1 MFDGLANVP
10 TKLNY
15 FNRGA
20 TFRIFPGLLDM
31 RKIIAMIWVA
41 FISLTAAAQISHL
54 KVPTDN
60 PIQTSFDSLV
70 HTSASRFMKDSA
82 RVGISIGIIKDGKQ
96 YYYNYGSTKKDGSET
111 PTSSTVYELASI
123 GKTFSAT
130 LLARAVLDK
139 KVKLNDDIRKYLK
152 QDYPNLT
159 YKNTPVTLLNLTNL
173 TSALPNWMP
182 DNKNLFNKVNPDSI
196 PYLLDALHQKYSR
209 EQFYLDLHSVKP
221 DTLPGSVARHC
232 NTAAQLLGYIMEVVY
247 EKPFDKLIRE
257 QFTDP
262 LGMQSTSIL
271 KKGKTPLKM
280 ATGYDGKGRV
290 MPYIDW
296 DDLQVAAGI
305 VSSTSDMLKY
315 MAFQL
320 DDKNKA
326 VQLSHQ
332 PTFGKVDEGAIAFNW
347 KVSKSPKGT
356 TRISHT
362 GGSLGF
368 STYMVFYPGRNTG
381 IVLLSNEADQQTQNE
396 LINLANSILDL

>member
-1 MFDGLANVP
+1 
-10 TKLNY
+10 
-15 FNRGA
+15 
-20 TFRIFPGLLDM
+20 
-31 RKIIAMIWVA
+31 MIWVA

-96 YYYNYGSTKKDGSET
+96 CYYNYGSTKKEGSET

-182 DNKNLFNKVNPDSI
+182 DNKNFFNKVNPDSI
-196 PYLLDALHQKYSR
+196 PYLLDDLHQKYSR

-271 KKGKTPLKM
+271 KKGRTPLKM

-290 MPYIDW
+290 MPYINW
-296 DDLQVAAGI
+296 DDLRVAAGI
-305 VSSTSDMLKY
+305 VSSTSDMVKY